1 MRAITTREFRNTPG
15 KLRELLAEGEV
26 VLTANNE
33 PIAVLVPAGE
43 DFEDTVDLLRQIRL
57 QRAIR
62 EMRCD
67 AKRSGTDEL
76 SPEEIAEEIRQTRA
90 GRP

>member
-1 MRAITTREFRNTPG
+1 MRTITTRDFRNTPG

-43 DFEDTVDLLRQIRL
+43 DFEQTVDLLRQIRM
-57 QRAIR
+57 QREIR
-62 EMRCD
+62 RMRRD
-67 AKRSGTDEL
+67 AARSGADKL
-76 SPEEIAEEIRQTRA
+76 SPDEVAEEIRQARA
-90 GRP
+90 GRT